1 MEGAITSSA
10 TISAMTENQISELLA
25 GFVDPARLG
34 GPQKA
39 QVSAYLEILLRW
51 NQKMNLTAL
60 RKPEEIVTRHFGE
73 SLFCARHLFPART
86 EQDSLMDVGS
96 GAGFPG
102 LPMKI
107 WAENLK
113 LALVESNQKKATFLR
128 EVVRVLNLTDV
139 SVTSSRAEDLEL
151 QARTV
156 TLRAVEHFESIV
168 RTAVQLVGDQGR
180 LALLV
185 GSAQISAAK
194 SLLPELSWSDPVPI
208 PQSATRVLLVGDL
221 DRR

>member
-1 MEGAITSSA
+1 
-10 TISAMTENQISELLA
+10 MTENEISELLA
-25 GFVDPARLG
+25 DFVDPARFG
-34 GPQKA
+34 SA
-39 QVSAYLEILLRW
+39 QNARLSAYLELLLRW
-51 NQKMNLTAL
+51 NQKMNLTGL

-73 SLFCARHLFPART
+73 SLFCARHLFPDRT
-86 EQDSLMDVGS
+86 EQDSLIDVGS
-96 GAGFPG
+96 GAGLPG

-107 WAENLK
+107 WAGDLK
-113 LALVESNQKKATFLR
+113 LTLVESNQKKATFLR
-128 EVVRVLNLTDV
+128 EVVRLLKLTDV

-168 RTAVQLVGDQGR
+168 RTAVQLVADQGR

-208 PQSATRVLLVGDL
+208 PRSSTRVLLVGHL
-221 DRR
+221 DRH